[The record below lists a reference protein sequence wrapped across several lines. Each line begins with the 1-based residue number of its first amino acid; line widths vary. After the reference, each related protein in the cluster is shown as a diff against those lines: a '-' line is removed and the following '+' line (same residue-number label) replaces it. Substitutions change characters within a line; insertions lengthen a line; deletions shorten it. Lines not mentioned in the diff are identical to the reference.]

1 MQPSAIDYTAVIR
14 SPPDTVDDAQDF
26 LKSVWV
32 ERTDIGAEDRMALE
46 TVLSELVTNV
56 IQGNPHRTVQCEVTL
71 SVGADLIQLE
81 TCDTGPELPKMSP
94 ANAQM
99 PPDISE
105 HGRGLALIQLMV
117 DDLTYRHDGSQNVW
131 QISRSRRNAV
141 STPVNG

>member
-1 MQPSAIDYTAVIR
+1 
-14 SPPDTVDDAQDF
+14 
-26 LKSVWV
+26 
-32 ERTDIGAEDRMALE
+32 MALE

-56 IQGNPHRTVQCEVTL
+56 IQNNPHRTVQSEVTL

-105 HGRGLALIQLMV
+105 HGRGPALIQLMV
-117 DDLTYRHDGSQNVW
+117 DNLTYRHDGSQIVW
-131 QISRSRRNAV
+131 QISRSRRNGV
-141 STPVNG
+141 SAPVNG